1 MIMCMDDPKESFHKL
16 LEILNEFNEV
26 IRNMNIQKLVLFLY
40 TNNEQ
45 SENWTKEIV
54 PFPITLRRINI
65 LFI

>member
-45 SENWTKEIV
+45 SEN
-54 PFPITLRRINI
+54 
-65 LFI
+65 